1 MGSVVEYILDGLEKA
16 LELERELGVRAVEI
30 DRGLLADASARLAED
45 PPREPPHEYMRLPRS
60 DFRTAAPQ
68 PPAQPVRTVSGMSEA
83 GHGIRAFEHSNDSDI
98 QDLVFL
104 HDRPLSLKGVEMMA
118 KILNALGKPDASI
131 VVAPPVPQAKITV
144 VLGGLALKKYFAGMR
159 GEPGQWEK
167 TPEGRDVLITYSP
180 EYILRFGTVTPAVQ
194 KIKEEMW
201 RSLKAVK
208 QRLAS

>member
-1 MGSVVEYILDGLEKA
+1 MDVVEYILDGLEAA

-104 HDRPLSLKGVEMMA
+104 HDRPLSPKGVEMMA
-118 KILNALGKPDASI
+118 KILNALGKPDAPI
-131 VVAPPVPQAKITV
+131 VVAPPVPQAKITT
-144 VLGGLALKKYFAGMR
+144 LPPSSAAFAPLA
-159 GEPGQWEK
+159 E
-167 TPEGRDVLITYSP
+167 
-180 EYILRFGTVTPAVQ
+180 
-194 KIKEEMW
+194 
-201 RSLKAVK
+201 
-208 QRLAS
+208 